1 MAIRRS
7 GQSASLPLPFIRP
20 YFGIG
25 TNDLS
30 KACCTNG
37 GKIMR
42 IRIAIKTALATGI
55 VAALLAG
62 TTRANAQKI
71 NGAGATFPAPIYQKW
86 FFEYNK
92 THPGVTFNYAAVGS
106 GGGIDQYKAGTVDVV
121 ATDAPLS
128 DAEQSSMPQPTLHI
142 PTVAGAVVM
151 AYNVPGIGTGM
162 KLSGETISGIY
173 LGHITTWN
181 HPAIAKDNP
190 GAKLPAS
197 PITVVHRSD
206 GSGTSYIYTSY
217 LSAVS
222 GEWNSKIGV
231 GKSVNWPI
239 GIGGKG
245 SDGVAGLIKNSPG
258 SIGYVELAYALQN
271 KLHYGTVEDN
281 AGK

>member
-25 TNDLS
+25 TNDHS
-30 KACCTNG
+30 ETSFTHG

-42 IRIAIKTALATGI
+42 LRIAIKTALATGI
-55 VAALLAG
+55 VAASLAG

-92 THPGVTFNYAAVGS
+92 THPGVTFNYAAIGS
-106 GGGIDQYKAGTVDVV
+106 GGGIAQYKAGTVDFG

-162 KLSGETISGIY
+162 KLSGETIAEIY

-206 GSGTSYIYTSY
+206 GSGTSYIFTNY
-217 LSAVS
+217 LSSVNPEWSSKVS
-222 GEWNSKIGV
+222 F
-231 GKSVNWPI
+231 GKTVNWPP
-239 GIGGKG
+239 GLGRKGK
-245 SDGVAGLIKNSPG
+245 
-258 SIGYVELAYALQN
+258 
-271 KLHYGTVEDN
+271 
-281 AGK
+281 